1 MIRIEHL
8 QKSFKNQKIL
18 KDINMQLEEGKVY
31 VLIAPNGTGKT
42 TLLSILAG
50 LTTPDD
56 GTISFEGEVK
66 RTGFSII
73 LSGERNL
80 YMKNTVQENLLY
92 LCVLKGMNTQEAIRN
107 IEREKEN
114 FPLYESVRDKVVE
127 TLSYGQKRLI
137 ALMSAIVSGES
148 CIIIDE
154 ATDGLDVNNR
164 KILSNAIR
172 KAAKGRIVLVVAHDL
187 TFASQIAFLWEIKMD
202 LHRTFRYHF
211 GLITD
216 IIVYFGLFTVF
227 MITDSGM
234 SYGEQ
239 YGYANYKGLI
249 LLGYIAWIYA
259 VSAISNIANSVHNEA
274 AQGILYKKIS
284 SKYPLQILFFSP
296 L

>member
-50 LTTPDD
+50 FTTPDG

-187 TFASQIAFLWEIKMD
+187 TFASQIADCL
-202 LHRTFRYHF
+202 
-211 GLITD
+211 
-216 IIVYFGLFTVF
+216 VF
-227 MITDSGM
+227 MKDGCLTEIQENN
-234 SYGEQ
+234 GEPEIEKMYEQ
-239 YGYANYKGLI
+239 
-249 LLGYIAWIYA
+249 
-259 VSAISNIANSVHNEA
+259 
-274 AQGILYKKIS
+274 LYS
-284 SKYPLQILFFSP
+284 EEGGR
-296 L
+296 

>member
-50 LTTPDD
+50 LTTPDS

-187 TFASQIAFLWEIKMD
+187 TFASQIADCL
-202 LHRTFRYHF
+202 
-211 GLITD
+211 
-216 IIVYFGLFTVF
+216 VF
-227 MITDSGM
+227 MKDGCLTEIQENN
-234 SYGEQ
+234 GEPEIEKMYEQ
-239 YGYANYKGLI
+239 
-249 LLGYIAWIYA
+249 
-259 VSAISNIANSVHNEA
+259 
-274 AQGILYKKIS
+274 LYS
-284 SKYPLQILFFSP
+284 EEGSR
-296 L
+296 

>member
-50 LTTPDD
+50 LTTPDG

-187 TFASQIAFLWEIKMD
+187 TFASQIADCL
-202 LHRTFRYHF
+202 
-211 GLITD
+211 
-216 IIVYFGLFTVF
+216 VF
-227 MITDSGM
+227 MKDGCLTEIQENN
-234 SYGEQ
+234 GEPEIEKMYEQ
-239 YGYANYKGLI
+239 
-249 LLGYIAWIYA
+249 
-259 VSAISNIANSVHNEA
+259 
-274 AQGILYKKIS
+274 LYS
-284 SKYPLQILFFSP
+284 EEGGR
-296 L
+296 

>member
-172 KAAKGRIVLVVAHDL
+172 KAAKGRIVLVLAHDL
-187 TFASQIAFLWEIKMD
+187 TFASQIADCL
-202 LHRTFRYHF
+202 
-211 GLITD
+211 
-216 IIVYFGLFTVF
+216 VF
-227 MITDSGM
+227 MKDGCLTEIQENSGEPEIEKM
-234 SYGEQ
+234 YEQ
-239 YGYANYKGLI
+239 
-249 LLGYIAWIYA
+249 
-259 VSAISNIANSVHNEA
+259 
-274 AQGILYKKIS
+274 LYS
-284 SKYPLQILFFSP
+284 EEGGR
-296 L
+296 

>member
-8 QKSFKNQKIL
+8 LISFKNQKIL

-187 TFASQIAFLWEIKMD
+187 TFASQIADCL
-202 LHRTFRYHF
+202 
-211 GLITD
+211 
-216 IIVYFGLFTVF
+216 VF
-227 MITDSGM
+227 MKDGCLTEIQENSGEPEIEKM
-234 SYGEQ
+234 YEQ
-239 YGYANYKGLI
+239 
-249 LLGYIAWIYA
+249 
-259 VSAISNIANSVHNEA
+259 
-274 AQGILYKKIS
+274 LYS
-284 SKYPLQILFFSP
+284 EEGGR
-296 L
+296 

>member
-50 LTTPDD
+50 LTTPDG
-56 GTISFEGEVK
+56 GTISFEGEIK
-66 RTGFSII
+66 KKGFSII

-80 YMKNTVQENLLY
+80 YMKNIVQENLLY

-187 TFASQIAFLWEIKMD
+187 TFASQIADCL
-202 LHRTFRYHF
+202 
-211 GLITD
+211 
-216 IIVYFGLFTVF
+216 VF
-227 MITDSGM
+227 MKDGCLTEIQENSGEPEIEKM
-234 SYGEQ
+234 YEQ
-239 YGYANYKGLI
+239 
-249 LLGYIAWIYA
+249 
-259 VSAISNIANSVHNEA
+259 
-274 AQGILYKKIS
+274 LYS
-284 SKYPLQILFFSP
+284 EEGGR
-296 L
+296 

>member
-50 LTTPDD
+50 LTTPDG

-164 KILSNAIR
+164 KILSNAIQ

-187 TFASQIAFLWEIKMD
+187 TFASQIADCL
-202 LHRTFRYHF
+202 
-211 GLITD
+211 
-216 IIVYFGLFTVF
+216 VF
-227 MITDSGM
+227 MKDGCLTEIQENN
-234 SYGEQ
+234 GEPEIEKMYEQ
-239 YGYANYKGLI
+239 
-249 LLGYIAWIYA
+249 
-259 VSAISNIANSVHNEA
+259 
-274 AQGILYKKIS
+274 LYS
-284 SKYPLQILFFSP
+284 EEGGR
-296 L
+296 

>member
-50 LTTPDD
+50 LTTPDS
-56 GTISFEGEVK
+56 GTISFEAEVK

-187 TFASQIAFLWEIKMD
+187 TFASQIADCL
-202 LHRTFRYHF
+202 
-211 GLITD
+211 
-216 IIVYFGLFTVF
+216 VF
-227 MITDSGM
+227 MKDGCLTEIQENN
-234 SYGEQ
+234 GEPEIEKMYEQ
-239 YGYANYKGLI
+239 
-249 LLGYIAWIYA
+249 
-259 VSAISNIANSVHNEA
+259 
-274 AQGILYKKIS
+274 LYS
-284 SKYPLQILFFSP
+284 EEGGR
-296 L
+296 

>member
-50 LTTPDD
+50 LTTPDS

-187 TFASQIAFLWEIKMD
+187 TFASQIADCL
-202 LHRTFRYHF
+202 
-211 GLITD
+211 
-216 IIVYFGLFTVF
+216 VF
-227 MITDSGM
+227 MKDGCLTEIQENN
-234 SYGEQ
+234 GEPEIEKMYEQ
-239 YGYANYKGLI
+239 
-249 LLGYIAWIYA
+249 
-259 VSAISNIANSVHNEA
+259 
-274 AQGILYKKIS
+274 LYS
-284 SKYPLQILFFSP
+284 EEGGR
-296 L
+296 

>member
-18 KDINMQLEEGKVY
+18 KDINMQLEEGRVY

-50 LTTPDD
+50 LTTPDS
-56 GTISFEGEVK
+56 GTISFEGEIK

-172 KAAKGRIVLVVAHDL
+172 KAAKGRIILVVAHDL
-187 TFASQIAFLWEIKMD
+187 TFASQIADCL
-202 LHRTFRYHF
+202 
-211 GLITD
+211 
-216 IIVYFGLFTVF
+216 VF
-227 MITDSGM
+227 MKDGCLTEIQENN
-234 SYGEQ
+234 GEPEIEKMYEQ
-239 YGYANYKGLI
+239 
-249 LLGYIAWIYA
+249 
-259 VSAISNIANSVHNEA
+259 
-274 AQGILYKKIS
+274 LYS
-284 SKYPLQILFFSP
+284 EEGGR
-296 L
+296 

>member
-187 TFASQIAFLWEIKMD
+187 TFASQIADCL
-202 LHRTFRYHF
+202 
-211 GLITD
+211 
-216 IIVYFGLFTVF
+216 VF
-227 MITDSGM
+227 MKDGCLTEIQENN
-234 SYGEQ
+234 GEPEIEKMYEQ
-239 YGYANYKGLI
+239 
-249 LLGYIAWIYA
+249 
-259 VSAISNIANSVHNEA
+259 
-274 AQGILYKKIS
+274 LYS
-284 SKYPLQILFFSP
+284 EEGGR
-296 L
+296 

>member
-187 TFASQIAFLWEIKMD
+187 TFASQIADCL
-202 LHRTFRYHF
+202 
-211 GLITD
+211 
-216 IIVYFGLFTVF
+216 VF
-227 MITDSGM
+227 MKDGCLTEIQENSGEPEIEKM
-234 SYGEQ
+234 YEQ
-239 YGYANYKGLI
+239 
-249 LLGYIAWIYA
+249 
-259 VSAISNIANSVHNEA
+259 
-274 AQGILYKKIS
+274 LYS
-284 SKYPLQILFFSP
+284 EEGGR
-296 L
+296 

>member
-50 LTTPDD
+50 LTTPDS
-56 GTISFEGEVK
+56 GTISFEGEIK

-172 KAAKGRIVLVVAHDL
+172 KAAKGRIILVVAHDL
-187 TFASQIAFLWEIKMD
+187 TFASQIADCL
-202 LHRTFRYHF
+202 
-211 GLITD
+211 
-216 IIVYFGLFTVF
+216 VF
-227 MITDSGM
+227 MKDGCLTEIQENN
-234 SYGEQ
+234 GEPEIEKMYEQ
-239 YGYANYKGLI
+239 
-249 LLGYIAWIYA
+249 
-259 VSAISNIANSVHNEA
+259 
-274 AQGILYKKIS
+274 LYS
-284 SKYPLQILFFSP
+284 EEGGR
-296 L
+296 

>member
-50 LTTPDD
+50 LTTPDS
-56 GTISFEGEVK
+56 GTISFEGEIK
-66 RTGFSII
+66 KKGFSIV

-92 LCVLKGMNTQEAIRN
+92 LCVLKGMNTQEALRN

-187 TFASQIAFLWEIKMD
+187 TFASQIADCL
-202 LHRTFRYHF
+202 
-211 GLITD
+211 
-216 IIVYFGLFTVF
+216 VF
-227 MITDSGM
+227 MKDGCLTEIQENSGEPEIEKM
-234 SYGEQ
+234 YEQ
-239 YGYANYKGLI
+239 
-249 LLGYIAWIYA
+249 
-259 VSAISNIANSVHNEA
+259 
-274 AQGILYKKIS
+274 LYS
-284 SKYPLQILFFSP
+284 EEGGR
-296 L
+296 

>member
-56 GTISFEGEVK
+56 GTISFEGEV
-66 RTGFSII
+66 TGFSII

-187 TFASQIAFLWEIKMD
+187 TFASQIADCL
-202 LHRTFRYHF
+202 
-211 GLITD
+211 
-216 IIVYFGLFTVF
+216 VF
-227 MITDSGM
+227 MKDGCLTEIQENSGEPEIEKM
-234 SYGEQ
+234 YEQ
-239 YGYANYKGLI
+239 
-249 LLGYIAWIYA
+249 
-259 VSAISNIANSVHNEA
+259 
-274 AQGILYKKIS
+274 LYS
-284 SKYPLQILFFSP
+284 EEGGR
-296 L
+296 

>member
-137 ALMSAIVSGES
+137 ALMSAIVSGEF

-187 TFASQIAFLWEIKMD
+187 TFASQVADCL
-202 LHRTFRYHF
+202 
-211 GLITD
+211 
-216 IIVYFGLFTVF
+216 VF
-227 MITDSGM
+227 MKDGCLTEIQENN
-234 SYGEQ
+234 GEPEIERMYEQ
-239 YGYANYKGLI
+239 
-249 LLGYIAWIYA
+249 
-259 VSAISNIANSVHNEA
+259 
-274 AQGILYKKIS
+274 LYS
-284 SKYPLQILFFSP
+284 EEGGR
-296 L
+296 

>member
-50 LTTPDD
+50 LTTPDS

-172 KAAKGRIVLVVAHDL
+172 KAAKGRIILVVAHDL
-187 TFASQIAFLWEIKMD
+187 TFASQIADCL
-202 LHRTFRYHF
+202 
-211 GLITD
+211 
-216 IIVYFGLFTVF
+216 VF
-227 MITDSGM
+227 MKDGCLTEIQENN
-234 SYGEQ
+234 GEPEIEKMYEQ
-239 YGYANYKGLI
+239 
-249 LLGYIAWIYA
+249 
-259 VSAISNIANSVHNEA
+259 
-274 AQGILYKKIS
+274 LYS
-284 SKYPLQILFFSP
+284 EEGGR
-296 L
+296 

>member
-137 ALMSAIVSGES
+137 ALMFAIVSGES

-187 TFASQIAFLWEIKMD
+187 TFASQIADCL
-202 LHRTFRYHF
+202 
-211 GLITD
+211 
-216 IIVYFGLFTVF
+216 VF
-227 MITDSGM
+227 MKDGCLTEIQENSGEPEIEKM
-234 SYGEQ
+234 YEQ
-239 YGYANYKGLI
+239 
-249 LLGYIAWIYA
+249 
-259 VSAISNIANSVHNEA
+259 
-274 AQGILYKKIS
+274 LYS
-284 SKYPLQILFFSP
+284 EEGGR
-296 L
+296 

>member
-18 KDINMQLEEGKVY
+18 KDINMQLEEGRVY

-187 TFASQIAFLWEIKMD
+187 TFASQIADCL
-202 LHRTFRYHF
+202 
-211 GLITD
+211 
-216 IIVYFGLFTVF
+216 VF
-227 MITDSGM
+227 MKDGCLTEIQENN
-234 SYGEQ
+234 GEPEIEKMYEQ
-239 YGYANYKGLI
+239 
-249 LLGYIAWIYA
+249 
-259 VSAISNIANSVHNEA
+259 
-274 AQGILYKKIS
+274 LYS
-284 SKYPLQILFFSP
+284 EEGGR
-296 L
+296 